1 MYGGEGATVGGSVTV
16 TVGGLVTMLAA
27 VTTGGSVTV
36 AVVGSMT
43 EGSVTAGVDGPDS
56 AMTDGSES
64 GSGMSTMENGV
75 EAAVSSSDS
84 EFDEGES
91 TVVFIGGRARR
102 GSLPRPLVP
111 RRDVVVASKK
121 KVEAAMGGNTQ
132 RGSGEGTATE
142 GTTVVM
148 IRGKEGISLSNTG
161 RRANI
166 VEENEHDVVVIR

>member
-121 KVEAAMGGNTQ
+121 KWKPRWAATLREGAAREQQQKGQ
-132 RGSGEGTATE
+132 RF
-142 GTTVVM
+142 VM